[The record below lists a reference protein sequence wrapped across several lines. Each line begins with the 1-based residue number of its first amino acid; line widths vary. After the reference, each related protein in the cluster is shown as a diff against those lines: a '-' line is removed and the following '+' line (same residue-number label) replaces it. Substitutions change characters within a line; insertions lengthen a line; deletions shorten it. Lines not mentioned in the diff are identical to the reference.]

1 MAYKYLVIGDLHGSF
16 KPIRDFHL
24 RHNTE
29 KEYNEAEKII
39 ICLGDFCVNYFLDD
53 AAEGQH
59 RDRQTKEKLGKYP
72 FTYFVIRGNHEE
84 RPENL
89 AKQDMNRW
97 HFEEFLGG
105 TVLVENDFP
114 YIKYANDVPDF
125 YQIGDYRTMV
135 FPGAYSVDKHYRLMM
150 GYSWFKDELPTEEE
164 MQIGREMVGIFG
176 GCDLVLSHTCPCA
189 WEPTDLFL
197 KGLDQSTVDK
207 TMERYLGEIEFALDY
222 KAWLFGHFHAYRD
235 YPRTDGRRRTMLYS
249 QEVIDLDQYMNND
262 EVELL

>member
-24 RHNTE
+24 RHNTN
-29 KEYNEAEKII
+29 KKYNEAEKIM

-53 AAEGQH
+53 EAEGQH
-59 RDRQTKEKLGKYP
+59 RDRQTKEKLGRYP

-84 RPENL
+84 RPENM
-89 AKQDMNRW
+89 ARKNPEKW
-97 HFEEFLGG
+97 HTEMFLGG
-105 TVLVENDFP
+105 IVWVENDFP
-114 YIKYANDVPDF
+114 YIKYANDCPQP
-125 YQIGDYRTMV
+125 YQIGDYKTIV

-150 GYSWFKDELPTEEE
+150 GYSWFEDEQMTEEE
-164 MQIGREMVGIFG
+164 MEEGRLWVQDYKSF
-176 GCDLVLSHTCPCA
+176 DLVLSHTCPCA

-207 TMERYLGEIEFALDY
+207 TTERYLGEIEFHLDY

-235 YPRTDGRRRTMLYS
+235 YPRTDGHRRTMLYN

>member
-1 MAYKYLVIGDLHGSF
+1 MTYKCLVIGDIHGSF

-24 RHNTE
+24 RHNTN
-29 KEYNEAEKII
+29 KEYNEAEKIM
-39 ICLGDFCVNYFLDD
+39 ICLGDFCANYFLDD
-53 AAEGQH
+53 AADGWH

-89 AKQDMNRW
+89 AVQYPDKW
-97 HFEEFLGG
+97 YKEHFLGG
-105 TVLVENDFP
+105 VVWVEKDFP
-114 YIKYANDVPDF
+114 YIKYAM
-125 YQIGDYRTMV
+125 DYPSYYEINGYKTMV
-135 FPGAYSVDKHYRLMM
+135 FPGAYSVDKNYRLMM
-150 GYSWFKDELPTEEE
+150 GYSWFKDELLTESE
-164 MQIGREMVGIFG
+164 MQMGREMVGALG
-176 GCDLVLSHTCPCA
+176 GCDLVLSHTCPCI
-189 WEPTDLFL
+189 WEPIDLFL

-207 TMERYLGEIEFALDY
+207 TMERYLGEIEFHLDY
-222 KAWLFGHFHAYRD
+222 RAWLFGHFHAYRD